1 MLAVVNILSCLTGRS
16 SSKDILLTLP
26 FYAEQARQ
34 SLRVISSLLHTCQT
48 NQRLIPSLFPKEEKE
63 KKKGRERKR
72 KKKA

>member
-1 MLAVVNILSCLTGRS
+1 LS
-16 SSKDILLTLP
+16 
-26 FYAEQARQ
+26 
-34 SLRVISSLLHTCQT
+34 T